1 MLVLMVVLAIPRTAA
16 RGRRSP
22 PLRRRHELL
31 PNVQLWILWKED
43 LNDGHLV
50 WYQIARGNGL
60 VVLDVLLRVD
70 QDGGRFFADRVII
83 GPFRQDR
90 LGRIAQINFD
100 PLIGWEI
107 ERDGALAQVR
117 YDQLDLQLAHL

>member
-50 WYQIARGNGL
+50 RHQIARGNGL

-70 QDGGRFFADRVII
+70 QDGGGFFADRVII
-83 GPFRQDR
+83 GPFSQNRF
-90 LGRIAQINFD
+90 GRSRQINFD
-100 PLIGWEI
+100 PMMGWEL
-107 ERDGALAQVR
+107 ERGG
-117 YDQLDLQLAHL
+117 